1 MSVSNIYNMDC
12 MEYMKTVP
20 DRYFDLA
27 VVDPPYGI
35 NAPSMNMGSNMTRTK
50 GGYPSDSTASRLRK
64 GRLDFWGCEIDGE
77 YFRASDERF
86 RRECLGIEKIND
98 KIEII
103 QQSLF

>member
-1 MSVSNIYNMDC
+1 
-12 MEYMKTVP
+12 MERFEELKNEILRRAHEAHACTEQ
-20 DRYFDLA
+20 
-27 VVDPPYGI
+27 YGR
-35 NAPSMNMGSNMTRTK
+35 AYKSET
-50 GGYPSDSTASRLRK
+50 L
-64 GRLDFWGCEIDGE
+64 DGE